1 MGLKKSIA
9 TFHRQVKASQS
20 ALHDL
25 AQAAKDKHENSMI
38 EKEDVDFLSDLRVAT
53 IQGPR
58 FTASLLL
65 WVIAFFFLVLI
76 TWACF
81 AEIDEIT
88 SGVGRIIPSGHSRIV
103 QNLEGGLVEEI
114 LVKGG
119 DSVKKGDLLLRI
131 DDTRFSS
138 NFRKSRN
145 NYLGLLAKIT
155 RLTAE
160 SKNQL
165 LASTNFPDEVIAER
179 VDLIERESS
188 IFSSRQDEF
197 KSSIGVLENQLQQK
211 QQEQLEIKRKEQQLK
226 TSYDL
231 VLQQLQMT
239 EPLIKEDAVSEV
251 EVIKL
256 KREVNGIKGDLA
268 AARLSIPRSE
278 ATINEAKQRLSG
290 AKVAFR
296 AKAMEELQESQLMLD
311 EYRERLTAEEDQV
324 ERTEVRS
331 PVNGL
336 VARVFVNTVGGVIKP
351 GRDLVELIPLE
362 ESLLVEAKILPSD
375 IAFLHPGQKASVKV
389 SAYDFAIYGG
399 LEATIETIS
408 VDALDDENSRDQQTY
423 YLVKARTQ
431 KNYLGNDKS
440 PLPII
445 PGMVVELDII
455 TGKKTVMDYLL
466 KPIMKAREKA
476 LRER

>member
-1 MGLKKSIA
+1 MDLKKSIE
-9 TFHRQVKASQS
+9 TLQGKVQSGQS
-20 ALHDL
+20 ALQGL
-25 AQAAKDKHENSMI
+25 ARAAKEKHEKSMI

-88 SGVGRIIPSGHSRIV
+88 SGVGRIIPSGHSKIV

-160 SKNQL
+160 SKSQL
-165 LASTNFPDEVIAER
+165 LASTSFPDEVKTER
-179 VDLIERESS
+179 FDLIERESS
-188 IFSSRQDEF
+188 IFASRQAEF

-211 QQEQLEIKRKEQQLK
+211 QQELLEIKRKEQQLK

-231 VLQQLQMT
+231 VLQQLKM
-239 EPLIKEDAVSEV
+239 
-251 EVIKL
+251 
-256 KREVNGIKGDLA
+256 
-268 AARLSIPRSE
+268 
-278 ATINEAKQRLSG
+278 
-290 AKVAFR
+290 
-296 AKAMEELQESQLMLD
+296 
-311 EYRERLTAEEDQV
+311 
-324 ERTEVRS
+324 
-331 PVNGL
+331 
-336 VARVFVNTVGGVIKP
+336 
-351 GRDLVELIPLE
+351 
-362 ESLLVEAKILPSD
+362 
-375 IAFLHPGQKASVKV
+375 
-389 SAYDFAIYGG
+389 
-399 LEATIETIS
+399 
-408 VDALDDENSRDQQTY
+408 
-423 YLVKARTQ
+423 
-431 KNYLGNDKS
+431 
-440 PLPII
+440 
-445 PGMVVELDII
+445 
-455 TGKKTVMDYLL
+455 
-466 KPIMKAREKA
+466 
-476 LRER
+476 